1 MRISDGNPNDQH
13 ILVDDDEIDVM
24 KVQRAFERNQI
35 SNSLFVARDGVEAL
49 EMLRGKRSLELA
61 IPSDRRIIITGYQHA

>member
-1 MRISDGNPNDQH
+1 
-13 ILVDDDEIDVM
+13 M

-49 EMLRGKRSLELA
+49 EMLRGKRSLEPA
-61 IPSDRRIIITGYQHA
+61 VPSDRRIIITGYQHA